1 MLAQVLCQHIMSLAS
16 INYKWKSCKKTPKS
30 CIDSMFTQMT
40 FRHDVQSLYSIF
52 RKRWVKMRVWRVCL
66 WKNSLTFSMP
76 HYPLKIKTQTRQMLC
91 NVVVFVPFS
100 AGVWVLSAFPGEPGL
115 PALHGQTLRGPEV
128 CLAGNPFLFVSWKDA
143 NPKLWRYKEIKAFS

>member
-16 INYKWKSCKKTPKS
+16 INYKCKSCKKNHKS

-52 RKRWVKMRVWRVCL
+52 RKRWVKMRVRL
-66 WKNSLTFSMP
+66 WKNSLTFWMP

-91 NVVVFVPFS
+91 NVVVFVPLS

-128 CLAGNPFLFVSWKDA
+128 CLAGNPFLFVFWKDA
-143 NPKLWRYKEIKAFS
+143 KPKLWRCKEMKPFS